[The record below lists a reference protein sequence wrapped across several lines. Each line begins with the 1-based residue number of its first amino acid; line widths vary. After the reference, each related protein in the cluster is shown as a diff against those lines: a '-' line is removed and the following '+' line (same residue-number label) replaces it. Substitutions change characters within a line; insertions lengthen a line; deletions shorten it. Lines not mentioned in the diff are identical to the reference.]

1 MGEKLA
7 IQRES
12 DGAILYLD
20 LVAETLQGGNLIV
33 VQVSPEH
40 AQVLNE
46 IIKQPMAFKFFDEGQ
61 DFHTEITG
69 SIVRLT
75 SHTYNQ
81 GRPQLQVEIEQ
92 SMS

>member
-1 MGEKLA
+1 MVEKLA

-33 VQVSPEH
+33 VQVAPEH

-46 IIKQPMAFKFFDEGQ
+46 IVRQQMAFKFFDDGE

-75 SHTYNQ
+75 PHTYNQ
-81 GRPQLQVEIEQ
+81 GKPQLQVEIEQ
-92 SMS
+92 NMA